1 MTIQRQDSRHLRGP
15 ALAPTSIGILS
26 VKVSSVHALQAD
38 RVDRPGT
45 GITTMQLWLSRSE
58 TPVSESRCK
67 PCLRLSSPVHTGP
80 HTIQTGPHPHGTRHG
95 SVSTGTASMS
105 KILVGPGVH
114 EGIRS
119 TCKTTGS
126 PLADPV
132 RHHERYQVK

>member
-15 ALAPTSIGILS
+15 ALAPISIGILS

-45 GITTMQLWLSRSE
+45 GLTTMQLWLSRSE

-80 HTIQTGPHPHGTRHG
+80 HLSRP
-95 SVSTGTASMS
+95 
-105 KILVGPGVH
+105 VH
-114 EGIRS
+114 THMVRVIDRS
-119 TCKTTGS
+119 RRGQR
-126 PLADPV
+126 V
-132 RHHERYQVK
+132 